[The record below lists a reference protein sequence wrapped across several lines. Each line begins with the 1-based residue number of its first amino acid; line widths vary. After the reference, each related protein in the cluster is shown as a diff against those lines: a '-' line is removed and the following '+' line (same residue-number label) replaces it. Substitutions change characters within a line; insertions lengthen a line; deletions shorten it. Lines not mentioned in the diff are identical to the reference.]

1 MYPKDPKKPKKEA
14 TPSPLISGGYTMMIG
29 LTMFGILC
37 VQSLSKSLCVV
48 DRGVGSVVEH
58 WSSI

>member
-1 MYPKDPKKPKKEA
+1 
-14 TPSPLISGGYTMMIG
+14 MMIG

-37 VQSLSKSLCVV
+37 VQILSKSLCAV

-58 WSSI
+58 WSSILGLGLDP